1 MFFWKT
7 ALVLGLFLLVA
18 GPACGGEA
26 AREVQ
31 EAPRAA
37 PQPTSQPTPAV
48 GAEGLEVSAEVSA
61 EPPATVSLDGVVPGR
76 SLLKTPTLAAAPAS
90 PVPPATEGLAVSSTL
105 EAPALVVAAE
115 SASLPLGGR
124 GLPSYLSDA
133 ERDCLGGQDI
143 SLGVGWLAAGAPGAA
158 GVLPCLSDR
167 SLNRMVYLDPQVDSS
182 GVLLGAVDC
191 LDESPTGPAL
201 RGVLSESPGGDAPGA
216 PPDRVLGILLSTSF
230 TVGEC
235 LTPDEYRAMGLP
247 VVQDYDAMLCV
258 LEGAGGSAALV
269 DAMSSGVSGGF
280 GKTGLGIEECWES
293 GGGVFGEPLY
303 GGEPAASSPVWEW
316 LGEDPTRARRETAD
330 RLSQLRTYNP
340 ALVGRI
346 MEMPFMATHE
356 PADTG
361 AVAALAYLSIRD
373 PAVVDSIMAHSSLA
387 GGITDGQTHA
397 VALAYGSVSF
407 GGSATRTL
415 EPGLLHV
422 TSLKGRLPLSGLVS
436 ITVATERPAE
446 TGHLQPSIERWLGW
460 LEEYLETPLP
470 TANVLVHYGRGLPS
484 PATGG
489 NVGVSIIH
497 PPGYAAPANFHW
509 TQHELVHYWFVG
521 NEGWIDEGLAQA
533 LTSLMEADG
542 AAVVTPSP
550 RSRPCN
556 GGGKIVDTIGA
567 TPQGSVADWCTYN
580 LGELFMLTLYD
591 KGGPEAFR
599 RGAGAL
605 AVTAQARAY
614 PPLGLEDV
622 RAAFAHI
629 LEALGEAERRWYHR

>member
-1 MFFWKT
+1 MFFWRT

-18 GPACGGEA
+18 GLACGSGA
-26 AREVQ
+26 AREVR
-31 EAPRAA
+31 EA

-48 GAEGLEVSAEVSA
+48 GTGGPVPS
-61 EPPATVSLDGVVPGR
+61 ATVSLGSVVPGR
-76 SLLKTPTLAAAPAS
+76 SPLKTPTLAAAS
-90 PVPPATEGLAVSSTL
+90 PVPPATEGLAVSPT
-105 EAPALVVAAE
+105 LVVAAE

-182 GVLLGAVDC
+182 GILLGAVDC

-201 RGVLSESPGGDAPGA
+201 RGVLSESPGGAASGP
-216 PPDRVLGILLSTSF
+216 PPDPVLGILLSTSF

-235 LTPDEYRAMGLP
+235 LTPGEYRALGLSA
-247 VVQDYDAMLCV
+247 VWDHDTMLCV

-269 DAMSSGVSGGF
+269 DAMSSGGPGGL
-280 GKTGLGIEECWES
+280 GKTGLGIDECWES
-293 GGGVFGEPLY
+293 GGGVFGERLY
-303 GGEPAASSPVWEW
+303 GGEAAVSSPVREW

-330 RLSQLRTYNP
+330 RLSQLWAYNP

-346 MEMPFMATHE
+346 MEMPFMASHE

-361 AVAALAYLSIRD
+361 AVAVAALAYLSIRD
-373 PAVVDSIMAHSSLA
+373 PAVADSIMAHSSLA

-422 TSLKGRLPLSGLVS
+422 TSLKGRLPLSGPVS
-436 ITVATERPAE
+436 ITVATESPAE
-446 TGHLQPSIERWLGW
+446 TGHLQPSIEKWLRW

-521 NEGWIDEGLAQA
+521 NEGWIDEGLA
-533 LTSLMEADG
+533 
-542 AAVVTPSP
+542 
-550 RSRPCN
+550 
-556 GGGKIVDTIGA
+556 
-567 TPQGSVADWCTYN
+567 
-580 LGELFMLTLYD
+580 
-591 KGGPEAFR
+591 
-599 RGAGAL
+599 
-605 AVTAQARAY
+605 
-614 PPLGLEDV
+614 
-622 RAAFAHI
+622 
-629 LEALGEAERRWYHR
+629 

>member
-1 MFFWKT
+1 MFFWRT
-7 ALVLGLFLLVA
+7 TLVLGLFLLVA
-18 GPACGGEA
+18 GLACGGGA
-26 AREVQ
+26 AREVR

-48 GAEGLEVSAEVSA
+48 VAGGLG
-61 EPPATVSLDGVVPGR
+61 PPAAGSPGSVVPGR
-76 SLLKTPTLAAAPAS
+76 SPLKTPALEAAS
-90 PVPPATEGLAVSSTL
+90 PVPLATTGLPVSPKL
-105 EAPALVVAAE
+105 EAPAAE
-115 SASLPLGGR
+115 SASLPLGGH

-133 ERDCLGGQDI
+133 ERDCLGGQDV
-143 SLGVGWLAAGAPGAA
+143 SLGVGWLAAGAPGSAD
-158 GVLPCLSDR
+158 VLPCLSDR
-167 SLNRMVYLDPQVDSS
+167 SLNRMVYLDPEVDSS
-182 GVLLGAVDC
+182 GILLGAVDC
-191 LDESPTGPAL
+191 LDESPAGPAL
-201 RGVLSESPGGDAPGA
+201 RGVLSESLGGAAPGTLHRNVSWEFCC
-216 PPDRVLGILLSTSF
+216 PPALRLASVSR
-230 TVGEC
+230 
-235 LTPDEYRAMGLP
+235 PEYRAMGLSA
-247 VVQDYDAMLCV
+247 VWDHDTMLCV
-258 LEGAGGSAALV
+258 LESAGGSAALV
-269 DAMSSGVSGGF
+269 DAMSSGVAAAF
-280 GKTGLGIEECWES
+280 GKTGIGIEECWES

-303 GGEPAASSPVWEW
+303 GGETAASSPVREW
-316 LGEDPTRARRETAD
+316 LGDAPTRARRETGD
-330 RLSQLRTYNP
+330 RLRQLWSYNP
-340 ALVGRI
+340 DLAARL

-415 EPGLLHV
+415 EPGLLHLT
-422 TSLKGRLPLSGLVS
+422 TSGGRLPLSGPVS
-436 ITVATERPAE
+436 ITVATESPAE

-470 TANVLVHYGRGLPS
+470 TANVLVHYGHGLPS

-542 AAVVTPSP
+542 TGVTPSP
-550 RSRPCN
+550 RSRPCR

-599 RGAGAL
+599 RGVGAL

-622 RAAFAHI
+622 RTAFAHVP
-629 LEALGEAERRWYHR
+629 EALGEAERLWYHR

>member
-1 MFFWKT
+1 MFFWRT
-7 ALVLGLFLLVA
+7 TLVLGLFLLVA
-18 GPACGGEA
+18 GLACGGGA

-37 PQPTSQPTPAV
+37 PQPTYQPMPAV
-48 GAEGLEVSAEVSA
+48 GAEGLE
-61 EPPATVSLDGVVPGR
+61 PPAAVSLDSVVPGR
-76 SLLKTPTLAAAPAS
+76 SPLKTPTLAAAPAS
-90 PVPPATEGLAVSSTL
+90 PVPPVTEGLPVSLTL
-105 EAPALVVAAE
+105 ETPAAE

-133 ERDCLGGQDI
+133 ERDCLGGQDV
-143 SLGVGWLAAGAPGAA
+143 SLGVGWLVAGAPGAA
-158 GVLPCLSDR
+158 DVLPCLSDR
-167 SLNRMVYLDPQVDSS
+167 SLNRMVYLDSQVDSS

-191 LDESPTGPAL
+191 LDQSPIGPAL
-201 RGVLSESPGGDAPGA
+201 HRILSEFSQGGAASGA
-216 PPDRVLGILLSTSF
+216 LQDRVLGVLLSTSF

-235 LTPDEYRAMGLP
+235 LTPGEYRALGLSA
-247 VVQDYDAMLCV
+247 VWDYDTMLCV

-269 DAMSSGVSGGF
+269 DAMSSGGPGGF

-293 GGGVFGEPLY
+293 GGGVFGEPLD
-303 GGEPAASSPVWEW
+303 GGEPAASSPVWEC

-330 RLSQLRTYNP
+330 RLSQMRAYNP

-373 PAVVDSIMAHSSLA
+373 PAMVDSIMAHSSLA

-415 EPGLLHV
+415 ESGLLHV
-422 TSLKGRLPLSGLVS
+422 TSLKGRLPLSGPVS

-446 TGHLQPSIERWLGW
+446 TGHLHLSIERWLGW

-497 PPGYAAPANFHW
+497 PPGYAAPAKFHW

-542 AAVVTPSP
+542 TAVVTPSP
-550 RSRPCN
+550 RSRPCS

-629 LEALGEAERRWYHR
+629 PEALGEAERRWYHR

>member
-18 GPACGGEA
+18 GLACGGGA

-48 GAEGLEVSAEVSA
+48 GAGGLG
-61 EPPATVSLDGVVPGR
+61 PPAAGSPGSAVPGR
-76 SLLKTPTLAAAPAS
+76 SPLKTPALAAAS
-90 PVPPATEGLAVSSTL
+90 PVPPATPAQQ
-105 EAPALVVAAE
+105 PALVVAVE
-115 SASLPLGGR
+115 SASLPLGGH

-143 SLGVGWLAAGAPGAA
+143 SLGLGWLAAGAPGAA
-158 GVLPCLSDR
+158 SVLPCLSDR
-167 SLNRMVYLDPQVDSS
+167 SLNRMVYLDPQVDST

-201 RGVLSESPGGDAPGA
+201 RGVLSESLGGAAPGA

-235 LTPDEYRAMGLP
+235 LTPGEYRAMGLSA
-247 VVQDYDAMLCV
+247 VWDYDTMLCV

-269 DAMSSGVSGGF
+269 DAMSSGGPGGF
-280 GKTGLGIEECWES
+280 GKAVLGIEECWES

-303 GGEPAASSPVWEW
+303 RGEAAASSPVREW

-330 RLSQLRTYNP
+330 RLSQLWAYNP

-346 MEMPFMATHE
+346 MEMPFMASHE

-373 PAVVDSIMAHSSLA
+373 PAAVDSIMAHSSLA

-422 TSLKGRLPLSGLVS
+422 TSLKGRLPFSGQVS
-436 ITVATERPAE
+436 ITVATESPAE
-446 TGHLQPSIERWLGW
+446 TGHLHPSIEKWLGW

-489 NVGVSIIH
+489 NVGVSVIH
-497 PPGYAAPANFHW
+497 PPGYAAPAKFHW

-542 AAVVTPSP
+542 TGVTPSP
-550 RSRPCN
+550 RSRPCS

-580 LGELFMLTLYD
+580 LGELFMLALYD
-591 KGGPEAFR
+591 RGGPEAFR

-629 LEALGEAERRWYHR
+629 PEALGEAERLWYHR

>member
-1 MFFWKT
+1 M
-7 ALVLGLFLLVA
+7 
-18 GPACGGEA
+18 
-26 AREVQ
+26 
-31 EAPRAA
+31 
-37 PQPTSQPTPAV
+37 
-48 GAEGLEVSAEVSA
+48 
-61 EPPATVSLDGVVPGR
+61 
-76 SLLKTPTLAAAPAS
+76 
-90 PVPPATEGLAVSSTL
+90 
-105 EAPALVVAAE
+105 
-115 SASLPLGGR
+115 
-124 GLPSYLSDA
+124 SDA

-182 GVLLGAVDC
+182 GILLGAVDC

-201 RGVLSESPGGDAPGA
+201 RGVLSESPGGAASGP

-235 LTPDEYRAMGLP
+235 LTPGEYRAMGLSA
-247 VVQDYDAMLCV
+247 VWDYDTMLCV

-269 DAMSSGVSGGF
+269 DAMSSGVPGGF

-303 GGEPAASSPVWEW
+303 GGEAAASSPVREW

-330 RLSQLRTYNP
+330 RLSQLWAYNP

-346 MEMPFMATHE
+346 MEMPFMASHE

-373 PAVVDSIMAHSSLA
+373 PALADSIMAHSSLA

-407 GGSATRTL
+407 GGSAARTL

-422 TSLKGRLPLSGLVS
+422 TSLKGWLPLSGPVS
-436 ITVATERPAE
+436 ITVATESPAE
-446 TGHLQPSIERWLGW
+446 TGHLQPSIEKWLRW

-497 PPGYAAPANFHW
+497 PPGYAAPAKFHW

-533 LTSLMEADG
+533 LTSLMEANG
-542 AAVVTPSP
+542 
-550 RSRPCN
+550 R
-556 GGGKIVDTIGA
+556 GGGHTLSS
-567 TPQGSVADWCTYN
+567 QSSV
-580 LGELFMLTLYD
+580 
-591 KGGPEAFR
+591 
-599 RGAGAL
+599 
-605 AVTAQARAY
+605 Q
-614 PPLGLEDV
+614 
-622 RAAFAHI
+622 
-629 LEALGEAERRWYHR
+629 RRWEDCGYHRRHPSGFGG

>member
-7 ALVLGLFLLVA
+7 ALVLGLFLLVL
-18 GPACGGEA
+18 GLACGGEA
-26 AREVQ
+26 APEVR

-37 PQPTSQPTPAV
+37 PQPTAQPAPAV
-48 GAEGLEVSAEVSA
+48 GAGGLERPAAVSPGS
-61 EPPATVSLDGVVPGR
+61 VVPGR
-76 SLLKTPTLAAAPAS
+76 SPLKTPALALLAS
-90 PVPPATEGLAVSSTL
+90 PVPPATEGLPVSPTL
-105 EAPALVVAAE
+105 ETSAAE
-115 SASLPLGGR
+115 SASLPLGGH

-133 ERDCLGGQDI
+133 ERDCLGGQDV

-158 GVLPCLSDR
+158 DVLPCLSDR

-182 GVLLGAVDC
+182 GILLGAVDC

-201 RGVLSESPGGDAPGA
+201 RGVLSESPGGAAPGA

-235 LTPDEYRAMGLP
+235 LTPGEYRAMGLSA
-247 VVQDYDAMLCV
+247 VWDYDTMLCV

-269 DAMSSGVSGGF
+269 YAMSSGGPAAL

-293 GGGVFGEPLY
+293 GGGVLGEPLY
-303 GGEPAASSPVWEW
+303 GGEAAASSPVLDW
-316 LGEDPTRARRETAD
+316 LGEDPARARRETAD
-330 RLSQLRTYNP
+330 RLSQLWAYNP

-346 MEMPFMATHE
+346 MEMPFMASHE

-373 PAVVDSIMAHSSLA
+373 PAAVDSIMAHSSLA
-387 GGITDGQTHA
+387 GGITDEQTHA

-415 EPGLLHV
+415 EPGLLHL
-422 TSLKGRLPLSGLVS
+422 TSSKGRLPLSGPVS
-436 ITVATERPAE
+436 ITVATESPAE
-446 TGHLQPSIERWLGW
+446 TGHLHPSIEKWLRW

-470 TANVLVHYGRGLPS
+470 TANVLVHYGHGLPS

-497 PPGYAAPANFHW
+497 PPGYAAPAKFHW
-509 TQHELVHYWFVG
+509 TQHELVHYWFIG

-542 AAVVTPSP
+542 AGVTPSP
-550 RSRPCN
+550 RSRPCS
-556 GGGKIVDTIGA
+556 GGGKIVDTIGV

-580 LGELFMLTLYD
+580 LGELFMLALYD

-599 RGAGAL
+599 RGASAL

-629 LEALGEAERRWYHR
+629 PEALGEAERRWYHR

>member
-7 ALVLGLFLLVA
+7 ALVLGLFLLVL
-18 GPACGGEA
+18 GLACGGEA

-31 EAPRAA
+31 EAP
-37 PQPTSQPTPAV
+37 QPTSQPTPAV
-48 GAEGLEVSAEVSA
+48 GAGGLG
-61 EPPATVSLDGVVPGR
+61 PPAAVSPGSVVPGR
-76 SLLKTPTLAAAPAS
+76 SPLKAPALPAAS
-90 PVPPATEGLAVSSTL
+90 PVPPATKGLPVSPTL
-105 EAPALVVAAE
+105 EALSAE
-115 SASLPLGGR
+115 SASLPLGGH

-158 GVLPCLSDR
+158 SVLPCLSDR

-235 LTPDEYRAMGLP
+235 LTPGEYRAMGLSA
-247 VVQDYDAMLCV
+247 VWDYDTMLCV

-269 DAMSSGVSGGF
+269 DAMRSGGPAAL
-280 GKTGLGIEECWES
+280 GKPGLGIEKCWES

-303 GGEPAASSPVWEW
+303 GGEPAASSPVREW
-316 LGEDPTRARRETAD
+316 LGEDPARARRETAD
-330 RLSQLRTYNP
+330 RLSQLWAYNP
-340 ALVGRI
+340 DLAARLV
-346 MEMPFMATHE
+346 EMPFMASHE

-373 PAVVDSIMAHSSLA
+373 PALAGSIVDHSSLA

-415 EPGLLHV
+415 EPGLLHLA
-422 TSLKGRLPLSGLVS
+422 SSKGRLPLSGPVS

-446 TGHLQPSIERWLGW
+446 TGHLHPSIEKWLRW

-542 AAVVTPSP
+542 TDGAAVTPSP
-550 RSRPCN
+550 RSRPCS

-591 KGGPEAFR
+591 EGGPEAFR

-605 AVTAQARAY
+605 AASAQARAY

-622 RAAFAHI
+622 RAAFAHMP
-629 LEALGEAERRWYHR
+629 EALGEAERRWYHR

>member
-1 MFFWKT
+1 M
-7 ALVLGLFLLVA
+7 
-18 GPACGGEA
+18 
-26 AREVQ
+26 
-31 EAPRAA
+31 
-37 PQPTSQPTPAV
+37 
-48 GAEGLEVSAEVSA
+48 
-61 EPPATVSLDGVVPGR
+61 
-76 SLLKTPTLAAAPAS
+76 S
-90 PVPPATEGLAVSSTL
+90 PTL
-105 EAPALVVAAE
+105 EAPAAE
-115 SASLPLGGR
+115 SASLPLGGH

-182 GVLLGAVDC
+182 GILLGAVDC

-201 RGVLSESPGGDAPGA
+201 RGVLSESPGGAAPGA

-235 LTPDEYRAMGLP
+235 LTPGEYRAMGLSA
-247 VVQDYDAMLCV
+247 VWDHDTMLCV

-269 DAMSSGVSGGF
+269 DAMSSGVPGGF
-280 GKTGLGIEECWES
+280 GKAVLGIEECWES
-293 GGGVFGEPLY
+293 GGGVFGEPLH
-303 GGEPAASSPVWEW
+303 GGEAAASSPVREW

-330 RLSQLRTYNP
+330 RLSQLWAYNP

-346 MEMPFMATHE
+346 MEMPFMASHE
-356 PADTG
+356 PAG

-373 PAVVDSIMAHSSLA
+373 PALADSIMAHSSLA

-407 GGSATRTL
+407 GGSAARTL

-422 TSLKGRLPLSGLVS
+422 TSSKGRLPLSGPVS
-436 ITVATERPAE
+436 ITVATESPAE
-446 TGHLQPSIERWLGW
+446 TGHLHPSIEKWLGW

-533 LTSLMEADG
+533 LTSLMEANGTDG
-542 AAVVTPSP
+542 TGVTPFP
-550 RSRPCN
+550 RSRPCS

-580 LGELFMLTLYD
+580 LGELFMLVLYD
-591 KGGPEAFR
+591 EGGPEAFR

-605 AVTAQARAY
+605 AAAAQARAY

-629 LEALGEAERRWYHR
+629 PEALEEAERRWYHR

>member
-18 GPACGGEA
+18 GLACGGEA

-31 EAPRAA
+31 EAP
-37 PQPTSQPTPAV
+37 QPTSQPTSAV
-48 GAEGLEVSAEVSA
+48 GAEGLEVSA
-61 EPPATVSLDGVVPGR
+61 EPPATVSLDSVVPGR
-76 SLLKTPTLAAAPAS
+76 SPLKTPALAAAPAS
-90 PVPPATEGLAVSSTL
+90 PVPPATAELAMSSTL
-105 EAPALVVAAE
+105 EAPAAE
-115 SASLPLGGR
+115 SASLPLGGH

-133 ERDCLGGQDI
+133 ERDCLGQQDI
-143 SLGVGWLAAGAPGAA
+143 SLGVGWLAAGAPGSA

-182 GVLLGAVDC
+182 GILLGAVDC

-201 RGVLSESPGGDAPGA
+201 RGVLSESPGGAAPGA
-216 PPDRVLGILLSTSF
+216 LQDRVLGILLSTSF

-247 VVQDYDAMLCV
+247 AVQDYDTMLCV

-269 DAMSSGVSGGF
+269 DAMSSGVAAAF
-280 GKTGLGIEECWES
+280 GETGIGIEECWES
-293 GGGVFGEPLY
+293 GGGVFGGSLY
-303 GGEPAASSPVWEW
+303 EGEPAASSPVWEW
-316 LGEDPTRARRETAD
+316 LGDAPTRARRETGD
-330 RLSQLRTYNP
+330 RLRQLWAYNP
-340 ALVGRI
+340 DLAARL

-415 EPGLLHV
+415 EPGLLHLT
-422 TSLKGRLPLSGLVS
+422 TSEGRLPFSGPVS
-436 ITVATERPAE
+436 ITVATESPAE

-470 TANVLVHYGRGLPS
+470 TANVLVHYGHGLPS

-521 NEGWIDEGLAQA
+521 NEGWIDEGLAQV

-542 AAVVTPSP
+542 A
-550 RSRPCN
+550 
-556 GGGKIVDTIGA
+556 
-567 TPQGSVADWCTYN
+567 GSHP
-580 LGELFMLTLYD
+580 L
-591 KGGPEAFR
+591 
-599 RGAGAL
+599 L
-605 AVTAQARAY
+605 AV
-614 PPLGLEDV
+614 V
-622 RAAFAHI
+622 RAAAVGGLWI
-629 LEALGEAERRWYHR
+629 PSAPPLRVRWLTGAPIIWENCSCSLFTIREVLRLSAVVSELWL

>member
-18 GPACGGEA
+18 GLACGGEA

-37 PQPTSQPTPAV
+37 PQPTPHPTPAV
-48 GAEGLEVSAEVSA
+48 VAGGPV
-61 EPPATVSLDGVVPGR
+61 PPATVSLGSVVPGR
-76 SLLKTPTLAAAPAS
+76 SPLKTPALAAPAS
-90 PVPPATEGLAVSSTL
+90 PVPPAAEGLPVSPTL
-105 EAPALVVAAE
+105 ETPAAE
-115 SASLPLGGR
+115 SASLPLGGH

-167 SLNRMVYLDPQVDSS
+167 SLNRMVYLDPAVDSS
-182 GVLLGAVDC
+182 GILLGAVDC

-201 RGVLSESPGGDAPGA
+201 RGILSESPGGAAPGVLQ
-216 PPDRVLGILLSTSF
+216 DRVLGILLSTSF

-235 LTPDEYRAMGLP
+235 LTPGEYRAMGLSA
-247 VVQDYDAMLCV
+247 VWDYDTMLCV

-269 DAMSSGVSGGF
+269 DAMRSGGPAAL
-280 GKTGLGIEECWES
+280 GKTGLGIEECRES

-303 GGEPAASSPVWEW
+303 GGEAAVSSPVWEW
-316 LGEDPTRARRETAD
+316 LGDAPTRARRETAD
-330 RLSQLRTYNP
+330 RLSQLRVYNP

-415 EPGLLHV
+415 EPGLLHLT
-422 TSLKGRLPLSGLVS
+422 TSEGRLPFSGPVS
-436 ITVATERPAE
+436 ITVATESPVE
-446 TGHLQPSIERWLGW
+446 TGHLQPSIEKWLRW

-470 TANVLVHYGRGLPS
+470 TANVLVHYGHGLPS

-497 PPGYAAPANFHW
+497 PPEYASPAKFHW

-542 AAVVTPSP
+542 TAGTPSP
-550 RSRPCN
+550 RSRPCR

-605 AVTAQARAY
+605 AASAQARAY

-622 RAAFAHI
+622 RAAFAHMP
-629 LEALGEAERRWYHR
+629 EALGEAERRWYHR